1 MVPRIS
7 SSNLG
12 SSQTPV
18 FFPQY
23 GNRFFPYLLTS
34 TWLVAL
40 FHVSLFA
47 CLQMIVSHPLCGGL
61 GGWCVLDLQ
70 NSHLHPPAKHKSATR
85 PGQFMSCQISL
96 LSGFRYYLRFSTRV
110 CGGQK
115 RSPHRLGTGPACH
128 GISPPPIRHRK
139 LQGSK
144 GEARPVFHSL
154 CSVHSTHQVTRKAKL
169 KGRKKEAKRG
179 TVAMARCCL
188 CPPKLSRGAMQ
199 RLGFFVPSKGDH
211 ALSKH

>member
-1 MVPRIS
+1 M
-7 SSNLG
+7 
-12 SSQTPV
+12 
-18 FFPQY
+18 
-23 GNRFFPYLLTS
+23 
-34 TWLVAL
+34 
-40 FHVSLFA
+40 SLFA

-96 LSGFRYYLRFSTRV
+96 LSGFRYYVRFSTRV

-128 GISPPPIRHRK
+128 GISPPPSRHRK

-199 RLGFFVPSKGDH
+199 RLGFFGSIKGGPCAVEALITLVNAGLSLVPWPPDQPQSSPLRQSATK
-211 ALSKH
+211 SIFIF